1 MGRAA
6 QSCWPVLS
14 SGLGEEQ
21 VLQPRALPRG
31 GFPAPCVSQGPPESS
46 SEDPGGG
53 GQASPG
59 RATDE
64 LLQGRD
70 PGASSA
76 ALT

>member
-6 QSCWPVLS
+6 QSCWPVRS

-21 VLQPRALPRG
+21 GLQPRALPRA
-31 GFPAPCVSQGPPESS
+31 GFPARRVSRGPPESS

-59 RATDE
+59 HATDE
-64 LLQGRD
+64 LLQGTQVHPRQ
-70 PGASSA
+70 P
-76 ALT
+76 